1 MAGTPRL
8 LTVKQFAEQHAGVI
22 SERLIRESLRRGD
35 LPCVRLGPKRV
46 FVWSDALDRMERGE
60 RGTVSPLRLQ
70 RRREVAN
77 ATA

>member
-1 MAGTPRL
+1 MAGAPRL
-8 LTVKQFAEQHAGVI
+8 LTIRQFAELHAGVI

-46 FVWSDALDRMERGE
+46 FIWADALERMERGE
-60 RGTVSPLRLQ
+60 RGTVSPLRLKHQ
-70 RRREVAN
+70 REATH